1 LVTKQ
6 RRQVVIDLM
15 FRPLRVK
22 DAELNS
28 LAAQLG
34 EQLGGEP
41 VRRMILETAR
51 RKNPLP
57 TGCASSA

>member
-1 LVTKQ
+1 
-6 RRQVVIDLM
+6 VVIDLM